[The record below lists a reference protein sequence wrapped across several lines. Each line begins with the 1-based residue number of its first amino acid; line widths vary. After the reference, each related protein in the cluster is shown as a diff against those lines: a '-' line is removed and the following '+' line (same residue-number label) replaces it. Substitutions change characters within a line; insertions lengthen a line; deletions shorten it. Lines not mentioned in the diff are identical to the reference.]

1 MIVET
6 KFEVDDKVA
15 FITKQFKQEIKG
27 VITQTII
34 SVKKNNTVEIRYEVT
49 NGMVYRVLE
58 EKLYKI

>member
-15 FITKQFKQEIKG
+15 FITEQFKQEIKG

-58 EKLYKI
+58 EKIYKI

>member
-15 FITKQFKQEIKG
+15 FITEQFKQEIKG